1 MAITLPTR
9 GAARLGVVALAL
21 AIQMAPSLAHAA
33 TAPAAPT
40 ATPSPVSTPPPAAT
54 AAPVAPPVLGVPGTT
69 PTAVPT
75 PSAPVLG
82 SAGSQCT
89 DPGPKDYPVAGG
101 WFYTQEAQGLCIV
114 GSGPDRNRG
123 YLVIDDDRG
132 AFWTEFRRYGG
143 TDVLGYPVSQPYHYP
158 PNSTDGLWY
167 QAFERG
173 VLQWHPEEGRAEMA
187 NVFEQFTEQ
196 GLDDDLAV
204 LGIPGPEATD
214 GSSAGDQINAR
225 MSWLT
230 EPRFL
235 ARYFFDPV
243 AAHSSDPFR
252 DGQAAFATQEQAW
265 SFFGL
270 PQSQPERVMLL
281 GPGRQP
287 LYPLVHSFM
296 AQRFQKAGMELF
308 LEDTP
313 KETFS
318 TPTWSDSIP
327 VQFDPTVVPGDGQ
340 KGCVTLTAVGML
352 ARSIGAD
359 KLIPSQALEPQPLD
373 PAPRPSVQWFVPP
386 VAQNQLSTSFQLM
399 GASFGSNET
408 VVINMTDARLT
419 STTTLLAPITTRAT
433 TTRDGSFN
441 AVITSAQVG
450 TYRITVTGQTTG
462 KTFIDNIDLTV
473 PSGIFV
479 SGGGSGAPTGCK
491 ITGLPV
497 GN

>member
-21 AIQMAPSLAHAA
+21 AIQMAPSLAQAASPPPVPTATPAAAA
-33 TAPAAPT
+33 TPAPAAPAAPAAPT
-40 ATPSPVSTPPPAAT
+40 PPPVTST
-54 AAPVAPPVLGVPGTT
+54 A
-69 PTAVPT
+69 
-75 PSAPVLG
+75 PSGA
-82 SAGSQCT
+82 SCS
-89 DPGPKDYPVAGG
+89 DPGPKDYPIAGG
-101 WFYTQEAQGLCIV
+101 WFYTEEAHGLCIV
-114 GSGPDRNRG
+114 GSGPARNRG
-123 YLVIDDDRG
+123 YLVVDDDHG

-143 TDVLGYPVSQPYHYP
+143 VDVLGYPVSQPYHYP
-158 PNSTDGLWY
+158 VNSTDGLWY

-173 VLQWHPEEGRAEMA
+173 VLQWHPEEGRAELA

-204 LGIPGPEATD
+204 LGIPGPQAPD
-214 GSSAGDQINAR
+214 GSSASDQINAR

-243 AAHSSDPFR
+243 ASHSSDPIR
-252 DGQAAFATQEQAW
+252 DGQSAFATQEQAW
-265 SFFGL
+265 SF
-270 PQSQPERVMLL
+270 L

-308 LEDTP
+308 FDDTP
-313 KETFS
+313 RESFA

-399 GASFGSNET
+399 GASFGPNET

-419 STTTLLAPITTRAT
+419 ASNTVLAPVTTRAT
-433 TTRDGSFN
+433 TMRDGSFN
-441 AVITSAQVG
+441 AVISSAQVG

-462 KTFIDNIDLTV
+462 KTFVDNIDLTV
-473 PSGIFV
+473 PSGIFIT
-479 SGGGSGAPTGCK
+479 GGGSSTPTGCK